1 MKTTELI
8 EFLATEPFTKD
19 QAYNLIIADIYEC
32 VTEDE
37 IATPEAQKLV
47 GYFMYKIQE
56 VCLPAIEKRARGE
69 GK

>member
-1 MKTTELI
+1 MTTTELI

-37 IATPEAQKLV
+37 IATPGGSETRRVLHVQDSGSTASR
-47 GYFMYKIQE
+47 
-56 VCLPAIEKRARGE
+56 P
-69 GK
+69 